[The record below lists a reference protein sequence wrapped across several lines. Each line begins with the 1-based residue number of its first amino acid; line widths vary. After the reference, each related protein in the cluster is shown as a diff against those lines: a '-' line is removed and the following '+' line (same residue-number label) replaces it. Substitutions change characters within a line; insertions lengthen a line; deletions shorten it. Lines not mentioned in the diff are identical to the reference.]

1 MIVVAF
7 LMFAVLVVA
16 WLAAPNG
23 EAKTEVPAPVP
34 ANLTMGDARA

>member
-16 WLAAPNG
+16 WLIAPNG
-23 EAKTEVPAPVP
+23 EPKTEPAKPVTGS
-34 ANLTMGDARA
+34 LKIGDARA